1 MNEPITQLPEVLTT
15 PYDAWITGFRV
26 GVTEALVFDEKLTI
40 DNFKESVADNA
51 FAILSIWH
59 NVGRDSDNG
68 IWCILGA
75 RMGTY
80 MTMLTNWDPKLLED
94 SEAIQEIWK
103 SIESDNAEHIAGMVA
118 EELVAQ
124 LDLPIVFLD
133 AGASKFFKQ
142 YFSLN
147 AAVL

>member
-1 MNEPITQLPEVLTT
+1 MTQSITQLPEVFSTT
-15 PYDAWITGFRV
+15 YDAWITGFRI

-51 FAILSIWH
+51 FAILSLWQ
-59 NVGRDSDNG
+59 NVGRDTDNG

-80 MTMLTNWDPKLLED
+80 MTMCTNWDPKSLDD
-94 SEAIQEIWK
+94 SEAIGEIWA
-103 SIESDNAEHIAGMVA
+103 SIDGHNAEHIAGMVA
-118 EELVAQ
+118 EELVTQ
-124 LDLPIVFLD
+124 LNLPIVFLD

-147 AAVL
+147 A